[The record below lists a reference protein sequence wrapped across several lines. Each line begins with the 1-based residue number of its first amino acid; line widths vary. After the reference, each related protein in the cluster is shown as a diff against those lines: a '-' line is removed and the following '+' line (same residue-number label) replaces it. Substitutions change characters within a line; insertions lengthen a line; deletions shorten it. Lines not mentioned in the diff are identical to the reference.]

1 MLDDIASNIYLQ
13 SEGAHPARESLS
25 RITTVTIH
33 QIQLRYEPLAD
44 RLLLSVRTHAAE
56 LYTAWLTR
64 RMAAQL
70 AGPLRQAV
78 ARLALPPSAAGALPV
93 PEVQQMLEQVARER
107 PLKDADFKQSFAG
120 VADASYPLGPEPL
133 LPEAID
139 LRSPPTGGLT
149 LALREQRG
157 RRLDLNLNND
167 LATALQR
174 LFDQAL
180 LTADWGLVG
189 ASPRPNT
196 DTDTDTDA
204 DAGPVTP
211 VAPQRLN

>member
-1 MLDDIASNIYLQ
+1 M
-13 SEGAHPARESLS
+13 
-25 RITTVTIH
+25 TIH

-120 VADASYPLGPEPL
+120 AADATYPLGPEPL

-139 LRSPPTGGLT
+139 LHSPATCGLT
-149 LALREQRG
+149 LALRELRG
-157 RRLDLNLNND
+157 RRIDLNLNTD
-167 LATALQR
+167 LATALHR

-180 LTADWGLVG
+180 LTADWGL
-189 ASPRPNT
+189 AST
-196 DTDTDTDA
+196 
-204 DAGPVTP
+204 AGITSTEPVP
-211 VAPQRLN
+211 AAPPQHLN